1 MAVVSMSKQEFGR
14 LEVLLRVQSGRL
26 RVSDACALIGLR
38 RRLLSSAPHGLIAD
52 DDAPLGQKQIDVP
65 QAAAEHVIWPDSVAD
80 NLRSE
85 AMAVVWLGG
94 GRFHAADPVGLC
106 PGGPG
111 RLS

>member
-52 DDAPLGQKQIDVP
+52 DDAPLGQKQLDVP
-65 QAAAEHVIWPDSVAD
+65 QAEAEHVI
-80 NLRSE
+80 
-85 AMAVVWLGG
+85 
-94 GRFHAADPVGLC
+94 
-106 PGGPG
+106 
-111 RLS
+111 

>member
-1 MAVVSMSKQEFGR
+1 MAVVSVSKPESSR
-14 LEVLLRVQSGRL
+14 LDVLLRVQSGRL

-38 RRLLSSAPHGLIAD
+38 RRLLAPAPHGLIAD